1 MSAMRGRVRSRG
13 TVLHGWVVAATALLL
28 LLLQA
33 PLALA
38 QTVYFHNDVLGSPV
52 VATDANG
59 AVLWKQQYRP
69 YGQPAGAVS
78 GGVGESRLGFGGKP
92 YEAGQQLSYFG
103 ARYYEPGSGRFI
115 GIDPKEAEAG
125 DLHSINRYAYAN
137 NNPYRYIDPDGAQAI
152 PLVVM
157 PGGGLG
163 RLGGFAVAPPLQS
176 LPGRS
181 GAEARLYDLPGYQPA
196 PGSEGSSSPG
206 FTMLPPQGAVLLAF
220 WALVQPAAD
229 FLSFA
234 ARGEVKPRNAPPAP
248 LIEAEGR
255 AHSIIEKPGREGQY
269 TTHNANGTWKQ
280 YRGSGTDHGGVPR
293 PNVKEAGTNRTP
305 EGQVFIDRGRVRPA
319 RADEIPKN

>member
-13 TVLHGWVVAATALLL
+13 TVLHGWVVAAAGLLL

-69 YGQPAGAVS
+69 YGQPAGAGS

-92 YEAGQQLSYFG
+92 YEAGHQLSYFG

-234 ARGEVKPRNAPPAP
+234 ARGTAAADRAANVARGIPESQLGPSGKPKIHVKEHATRKRAEDAALDRSRRGEAP
-248 LIEAEGR
+248 EE
-255 AHSIIEKPGREGQY
+255 HSNPTKGDPHFHPSGSNSREHHTYPGRGFP
-269 TTHNANGTWKQ
+269 HN
-280 YRGSGTDHGGVPR
+280 
-293 PNVKEAGTNRTP
+293 E
-305 EGQVFIDRGRVRPA
+305 
-319 RADEIPKN
+319 